1 MFQEI
6 QFLRNYLLRY
16 SIISY
21 VFSVSTGEAEAGG
34 SLGHQASQGYIM
46 RPYLKMGKKKKQ
58 KGKKG
63 VSLGL
68 LEKRPGKEVKAYRH
82 MAVPQQ
88 NFLRD

>member
-46 RPYLKMGKKKKQ
+46 RPYLKMGKKKKTER
-58 KGKKG
+58 KK
-63 VSLGL
+63 
-68 LEKRPGKEVKAYRH
+68 RC
-82 MAVPQQ
+82 
-88 NFLRD
+88 FLRTIRKEARERGKSIQTHGSATAELSA